1 MQRKAIVFAVSGL
14 ALLWGGCASF
24 ATLQN
29 VGLSGQAVGAADS
42 NFLVTREG
50 EPVASEPEMGLD
62 IGDVIETTAS
72 FGAAIGFDCGA
83 SLVLGPNTKVTLGE
97 TAVEQHTGEVLF
109 RPKGAVAALKT
120 AHMTISPSNSAVV
133 RSGAPEGAAVM
144 ALGGA
149 VSVTPDGGSA
159 LRIDPQQMWTST
171 GDSPAPQ
178 ALARERLNELAAW
191 ANGIDIPARRIIPHV
206 EGLKAGEA
214 DSIVKGAF
222 LGATIRPIPVP
233 PEQVGLV
240 LKQSPSPGA
249 TAPTMSM
256 DVGAESVLVP
266 DVMNQTLAAAQQ
278 TLQGGQ
284 TVAGNIQ
291 KKLSVSRDE
300 PTVVA
305 QSPAAGTRVL
315 KHANVDLTVEYP
327 GSIVPAVT
335 KKPRDEALLAITQA
349 RLNGS
354 VVGEGYYASV
364 PENHIV
370 SVTPATGTLI
380 ERGADVQLVVS
391 KGTLPA
397 PEVNSPRAQAKAQTD
412 AVGTTSFAWG
422 NVPDASEYQLK
433 VMHPSGG
440 LILET
445 LVVAGTLSHAFKPR
459 WQRDW
464 TATPYTWQVRGKAN
478 NEWGDWSTEQPFFY
492 EPPDIEVPDLRNQM
506 AAAATGGGL
515 ANLAV
520 NRVEEFAGTIPQG
533 GVIRTD
539 PPAGTKLKPGE
550 KLTIFVSKGQDP
562 TEAGEFYGNMTNLGK
577 GYRVFANIG
586 QAIITEP
593 VVLFDKATYDQQVT
607 VIDQNQRSQN
617 HKTAIP
623 TNLNFNQPAGATWS
637 ADHEV
642 YMTST
647 KLQQSFNNKTQVD
660 AAYKG
665 FSASVAVEYGESS
678 VSERKSA
685 FVSYAVTLRAG
696 EVKFKEGQAP
706 RLTPTFAQA
715 LDEIRKNPNANL
727 DAFFDRF
734 GSHYIHDI
742 TLGAECKM
750 TARVSHHS
758 NLDESD
764 LAVAAKVG
772 FEAAKGTSVSVS
784 NEFKQ
789 KQSRFESES
798 SGTTK
803 FRARGGSPEIVVSS
817 TGTTLNRGAWER
829 WVTSTQRPGA
839 LRDID
844 QRMRP
849 IYSLAPEPALQA
861 RLKGGL
867 EAYARARGKELTSD
881 PFQKVPVEYE
891 VTIKIDRMRVD
902 NDGDGGADP
911 GDIYWTFEMQQ
922 YDGQSRQWKNP
933 VSVHRQGE
941 IEIASGRNHTV
952 NGVRTMT
959 IKPGD
964 QVKFFGRMD
973 EKDGGLNGDDD
984 HFGSMSATF
993 PSQVMNQNKTH
1004 RFSGG
1009 GGDVTM
1015 YYSVNIQAI
1024 Y

>member
-1 MQRKAIVFAVSGL
+1 
-14 ALLWGGCASF
+14 
-24 ATLQN
+24 
-29 VGLSGQAVGAADS
+29 
-42 NFLVTREG
+42 
-50 EPVASEPEMGLD
+50 MGLEV
-62 IGDVIETTAS
+62 GDVIKTTAS

-83 SLVLGPNTKVTLGE
+83 SLVLGPNTRVTLAE

-109 RPKGAVAALKT
+109 RPKGAVAVLKI
-120 AHMTISPSNSAVV
+120 ARMTISPSSSAVV

-144 ALGGA
+144 ALGGP
-149 VSVTPDGGSA
+149 VSVTPDGGSM
-159 LRIDPQQMWTST
+159 LRIDAQQTWTST
-171 GDSPAPQ
+171 GDSPAPE

-240 LKQSPSPGA
+240 LKQSPGPGA

-266 DVMNQTLAAAQQ
+266 DVMNQTLDAAQQ

-315 KHANVDLTVEYP
+315 KNANVDLTVEYP

-335 KKPRDEALLAITQA
+335 KKPRDEALLAITEA
-349 RLNGS
+349 KLNGS
-354 VVGEGYYASV
+354 VIDAGYYASV

-380 ERGADVQLVVS
+380 ERGAAVQLVVS

-397 PEVNSPRAQAKAQTD
+397 PGVNSPRAQAKAQTD
-412 AVGTTSFAWG
+412 AVGTTSFAWS

-433 VMHPSGG
+433 IMHPSGG

-445 LVVAGTLSHAFKPR
+445 VVAAGTLSHAFKPR
-459 WQRDW
+459 WQREW

-506 AAAATGGGL
+506 AAAASNGGGL

-520 NRVEEFAGTIPQG
+520 NRVEEFAGAIPQG

-562 TEAGEFYGNMTNLGK
+562 TEAGDFYGNMTNLGK

-593 VVLFDKATYDQQVT
+593 VVLFDKSTYDQQVT

-764 LAVAAKVG
+764 LGVAAKIG

-861 RLKGGL
+861 RLKAGL

-891 VTIKIDRMRVD
+891 VTIKIDRMKVD

-911 GDIYWTFEMQQ
+911 GDIYWTFEMQH

-1004 RFSGG
+1004 RFNGG